1 MEIVK
6 WLESVRDDSFGSAH
20 FSRTQRILTADFSRT
35 VKEDLHVRWIRNYE
49 NHKCIAHAKCGFLTS
64 ALLPSFLWHPSR
76 SRSRGDYIPPSP
88 DIAISMVLRTVLQ
101 IHAYAW
107 KNGCSRASCALIR
120 LEGSTCNSFRIKS
133 HSSRCSQLCAAKLGD
148 RGAHCR

>member
-6 WLESVRDDSFGSAH
+6 WLESVRDDSFGSAD

-88 DIAISMVLRTVLQ
+88 DIHGA
-101 IHAYAW
+101 A
-107 KNGCSRASCALIR
+107 
-120 LEGSTCNSFRIKS
+120 
-133 HSSRCSQLCAAKLGD
+133 HSSSNTRLCLEEWMQQSVVRADTLG
-148 RGAHCR
+148 RVHM